1 MCFTCVVQAQSEIG
15 FKGGITISNLTK
27 DLNSFYFDRK
37 NGYEFGVELLLS
49 LSQKSIAMK
58 YR

>member
-15 FKGGITISNLTK
+15 VKGGITISNLTK
-27 DLNSFYFDRK
+27 DLNSFYRK